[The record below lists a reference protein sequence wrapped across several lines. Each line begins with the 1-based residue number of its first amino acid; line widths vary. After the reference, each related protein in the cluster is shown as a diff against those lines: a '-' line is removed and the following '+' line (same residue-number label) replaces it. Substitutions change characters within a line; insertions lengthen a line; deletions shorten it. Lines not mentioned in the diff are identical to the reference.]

1 MALSA
6 AGLAAGLAGADSS
19 ALAVDSLGEVVVA
32 SEAFSFDTSGAFP
45 AGAGSTAFSSTV
57 ADGAATGLSTDGT
70 SALGLAGADS
80 SALAVDSLGEVIV
93 ASEAFLFDVSG
104 TFPTGAGS
112 TGFFSAVA
120 DGAGSVAFSSTVADG
135 SATGLSTDGT
145 SALGLVASVGA
156 GASVLGAGRSVSAEL
171 AEKAVPASA
180 DGTSLSSL
188 EPARLLV
195 VPEVP
200 PPPMLALSLLVT
212 TSLAAVGELSDDTGL
227 LSSTRP
233 ATSSAATTW
242 SPRF

>member
-6 AGLAAGLAGADSS
+6 AGLASGLAGAGSS

-32 SEAFSFDTSGAFP
+32 PEAFLFDTSDSFST
-45 AGAGSTAFSSTV
+45 GAGSVAFSSIVADGVGSVAFSSIV
-57 ADGAATGLSTDGT
+57 ADGATPLLSTDWT

-104 TFPTGAGS
+104 AFPTGAGS
-112 TGFFSAVA
+112 TGFSSAVA

-135 SATGLSTDGT
+135 STPLLSTDGT
-145 SALGLVASVGA
+145 SALGLVASAGA
-156 GASVLGAGRSVSAEL
+156 GASVLGLAASAGAGVSVLGAGRSVSAEL
-171 AEKAVPASA
+171 AEKTVPASA

-200 PPPMLALSLLVT
+200 PDVSAFS
-212 TSLAAVGELSDDTGL
+212 VGNYIARSGRRTL
-227 LSSTRP
+227 
-233 ATSSAATTW
+233 
-242 SPRF
+242 